1 MQLKKLFDIKLPKI
15 WTSTC
20 LGFSMNFSINTAP
33 LPNADVA
40 SETAL
45 LKSSSNSYQVS
56 IEGKNITKIT

>member
-1 MQLKKLFDIKLPKI
+1 MPFKKLFDIKLPKI

-20 LGFSMNFSINTAP
+20 LGFSMNFSIKTAP

-45 LKSSSNSYQVS
+45 LKSSSNSCQIV
-56 IEGKNITKIT
+56 IEREKKYHKN

>member
-1 MQLKKLFDIKLPKI
+1 MEFKKIFDIKLPKI

-20 LGFSMNFSINTAP
+20 LGFSINFSIKTAP

-45 LKSSSNSYQVS
+45 LKSSSNS
-56 IEGKNITKIT
+56 